1 MTPSAST
8 PILEVD
14 RLRAGYGRIPILNG
28 VSFKL
33 AAGQVIGVLGHNG
46 MGKTTLMRTLIGHI
60 SATDGSI
67 RLDGHD
73 IAREP
78 THVRVRGGLGY
89 IPQGREIFPQLS
101 VLDNLRIGA
110 IGRTEKDDVVIAA
123 VLEDFPALKRLL
135 GRVGGTLSGGEQQIL
150 AIARC
155 LCGGPRVVLL
165 DEPTEGIQPSIVES
179 ITETLLHLKTARGLT
194 MVLVEQ
200 NLEFVTALSDRVLVL
215 QRGVVVQELD
225 AKRLGEAEIVNQIV
239 GIDR

>member
-33 AAGQVIGVLGHNG
+33 VAGQVIGVLGHNG

-78 THVRVRGGLGY
+78 THVRVLRGLGY

-110 IGRTEKDDVVIAA
+110 VGRTEKDDVVIAA
-123 VLEDFPALKRLL
+123 VLGDFPALKRLL

-215 QRGVVVQELD
+215 QRGVVVLELD